1 MADYKW
7 PDAQHRSLIG
17 TRQTRVDGP
26 VKVSGRAKY
35 TYDQNPRGLLAGAI
49 LRSPHARAKVVS
61 VDTSAAEGMPG
72 VKAVQ
77 VLQGEDK
84 EIKWAGDEIVAVAA
98 VDERTAEDALRAIK
112 VQYQVLPHFVD
123 DQTEPK
129 QVPEAEGPLTLDEL
143 ITRLTTPVGGAY
155 TVVQSQIADAV
166 RTRGIAFEVTPDL
179 VKRLRDNG
187 VAEDV
192 IKALQSAKVMP
203 ATAAMPYRKAA
214 AQTQGNPEQAF
225 QSAEITCEGVYGS
238 PVITHCCL
246 EAHGVVAHWPD
257 AEHLETQVS
266 TQNVSGIP
274 GQLSQALTAAGIS
287 VSAANIRNQQQHV
300 GGGFG
305 SKFAAD
311 RWGLA
316 AAQLSKKAGG
326 APVKIML
333 DRRAELEV
341 AGARPSHYARVKLA
355 AKKDGTIT
363 AWQSDS
369 WGTGGPLGGNM
380 PPIPYVFTDIPNQR
394 KQHISIATNV
404 GPSRAW
410 RAPNHPQAAVITMC
424 AIDDLAARLNLDPF
438 DVFMKNLS
446 YTARANVYEAELK
459 KADELMQW
467 KKRWHPRGDKTP
479 GAVKQGLGLSIH
491 TWGGRGHQGAGD
503 LTIHPDGTVEYR
515 SGTQDLGTGTR
526 TAIAMVIG
534 ETLGL
539 PLDAITVK
547 IGDTNFPHDGG
558 SGGSTTI
565 GAVSAESRRAAVD
578 ALNELL
584 AKVAPVLGAPPDQLE
599 AVLGTIRVKGSQGK
613 SIPWKKACARLGATG
628 ITVQGKNPDPSKPPD
643 LTSSGVGG
651 VEMAD
656 VSVDTETGIVKVNK
670 MVCVQDCGLI
680 INLKA
685 AESQCYGAMIM
696 GISYALYEEKVMD
709 PTTGRM
715 LNPNMEFYRLAGYG
729 DIPELVVHMMTPDYD
744 ERGVIGLGEPPVIS
758 PGAAISNAVA
768 NAIGVRVPF
777 LPLTPDRVLAALE
790 KSKTAQ
796 AGSPERAAF
805 ARSGVQGGAA

>member
-7 PDAQHRSLIG
+7 PDAQHRTLIG
-17 TRQTRVDGP
+17 TRQTRIDGP

-35 TYDQNPRGLLAGAI
+35 TYDQNPKGLLAGAI
-49 LRSPHARAKVVS
+49 LRCPHAHAKVVS
-61 VDTSAAEGMPG
+61 VDTSAAEKMPG

-77 VLQGEDK
+77 VLQGPGK
-84 EIKWAGDEIVAVAA
+84 EIQWAGDEIVARAA
-98 VDERTAEDALRAIK
+98 VHEGIAEDALRAIK
-112 VQYQVLPHFVD
+112 VQYDVLPYFVD
-123 DQTEPK
+123 DATEPK
-129 QVPEAEGPLTLDEL
+129 EVGETAGPLSLDEL
-143 ITRLTTPVGGAY
+143 IARLTTPVGGAY
-155 TVVQSQIADAV
+155 AVVESQVVDAV
-166 RTRGIAFEVTPDL
+166 RSRGISFQVAPELIT
-179 VKRLRDNG
+179 RMRENG
-187 VAEDV
+187 VSDNL
-192 IKALQSAKVMP
+192 IKALQSAKVMA

-214 AQTQGNPEQAF
+214 AQTQGDPGKAF
-225 QSAEITCEGVYGS
+225 QSAEMTSEGLYGA

-246 EAHGVVAHWPD
+246 ESHGVVAHWPD

-274 GQLSQALTAAGIS
+274 DQLAQALTGAGINI
-287 VSAANIRNQQQHV
+287 SASNIHNRQQHV

-311 RWGLA
+311 RWSLA

-341 AGARPSHYARVKLA
+341 AGARPSAYARVKLA

-363 AWQSDS
+363 AWDSQS

-380 PPIPYVFTDIPNQR
+380 PPLPYIFTEIPNQR
-394 KQHISIATNV
+394 KQHISIATNT
-404 GPSRAW
+404 GPARAW
-410 RAPNHPQAAVITMC
+410 RAPNHPQAAVLTMC
-424 AIDDLAARLNLDPF
+424 AIDDLAASLGMDPY
-438 DVFMKNLS
+438 DVFLKNLP
-446 YTARANVYEAELK
+446 YTPRANVYEAELR

-467 KKRWHPRGDKTP
+467 KKRWHPRGDKTS
-479 GAVKQGLGLSIH
+479 GAMKQGLGLSIH

-565 GAVSAESRRAAVD
+565 GAVSSEARRAATD

-584 AKVAPVLGAPPDQLE
+584 AKVAPTLGAAPDQLE
-599 AVLGTIRVKGSQGK
+599 ALYGTIRVKDTQGK
-613 SIPWKKACARLGATG
+613 SIKWKKACSMLGATG
-628 ITVQGKNPDPSKPPD
+628 VTAHGKNPDPAKPPD
-643 LTSSGVGG
+643 LTNSGVGG
-651 VEMAD
+651 AQMAD
-656 VSVDTETGIVKVNK
+656 VAVDIETGIVRVNK
-670 MVCVQDCGLI
+670 IVAVQDCGLI
-680 INLKA
+680 INLET
-685 AESQCYGAMIM
+685 AESQCYGALIM
-696 GISYALYEEKVMD
+696 GISYALFEEKIMD
-709 PTTGRM
+709 PATGRM

-729 DIPELVVHMMTPDYD
+729 DIPELVVHMMTGPGYD
-744 ERGVIGLGEPPVIS
+744 ERGVIGLGEPPVVS

-777 LPLTPDRVLAALE
+777 LPITPDRVLAALE
-790 KSKTAQ
+790 KK
-796 AGSPERAAF
+796 
-805 ARSGVQGGAA
+805 GGAA